1 MADAPFSAGGPR
13 RRLLRRGG
21 TVPQRRPARIRGSC
35 LEGDRPQPP
44 QESMV
49 VHRGAGARRRHAD
62 RAAAGR
68 ARSGRTPP
76 LVERRH
82 RQHPRRHR
90 GPDPAGPGCAGAGRS
105 RSARRGA
112 GRGHRPV
119 TGHRR
124 QGRVLPMNM
133 NHLLRIVPARLAI
146 AAAFLSAGVA
156 AAADWPDCRHYEGPP
171 LVASFDPEAGTNVLW
186 KSEEAGGISTPVIM
200 GGRLFTLVRH
210 RPGTPAEA
218 EKVLCLD
225 AATGRKLWEN
235 VFNVYLSDVP
245 AERVGWSAVI
255 ADPTGGTVFAHGVCG
270 VFTAID
276 AATGKTKWQR
286 SLHEE
291 FGFLSTYG
299 GRTNIPVVFEDLV
312 IASAV
317 VTGWGDTARPAH
329 RFLGMDKATGLV
341 RWMNGTKEL
350 PEDTTYSTPSLA
362 VLGGEAA
369 LVFGSSDGSVWNFQP
384 RTGRAVWN
392 FRLSRRGLN
401 VAPLVDGDAVFI
413 TQAEENLDN
422 TSMGSVTRFKGT
434 GTGDITAAAAAWQ
447 RKGVMD
453 GRSMPVVLGDRLYC
467 VDDGAKVYAFD
478 KATGEPVGKP
488 AKLLGTIVR
497 GSPLVAGGRL
507 YVCSTSG
514 WHVLEPTKEGLK
526 VVNRLRLD
534 EEDEVTASPI
544 AWNGLV
550 FLTTGARLYC
560 IGEKV
565 VAADGAGHIRA
576 EAAAAATAGGAG
588 EPAWVQLV
596 PAEAQIAAGE
606 SLPLKVRLFDAGGR
620 FVRESAAEFTTTAG
634 GVSADGV
641 YTAPAS
647 GHAAAIVTAKAGGL
661 EGRARIRSM
670 PPLPWRFDF
679 EQIPL
684 AADPKTG
691 VVKGE
696 PPLPWIGMRHR
707 HVVRDIDGSK
717 CLVKV
722 TTIPKGTRSQGWIG
736 PIGLHDYV
744 IRADFRARETGVG
757 KPGSPASAP
766 AGGGT
771 DADAF
776 AKAFGNPAA
785 LEKARMPDM
794 GLVAQRYTLDL
805 MGASQQLQLRSWPPQ
820 VATHFSKTIPFAWEA
835 GRWYTMKLE
844 ARARDGA
851 AELRGKVWPRGEPE
865 PAAWTIEA
873 VHEGGNLQGSP
884 GFFGNSK
891 DSEVFIDDV
900 SVEAA
905 Q

>member
-1 MADAPFSAGGPR
+1 MIPA
-13 RRLLRRGG
+13 
-21 TVPQRRPARIRGSC
+21 RRPTAF
-35 LEGDRPQPP
+35 LAAL
-44 QESMV
+44 V
-49 VHRGAGARRRHAD
+49 VLT
-62 RAAAGR
+62 GR
-68 ARSGRTPP
+68 A
-76 LVERRH
+76 V
-82 RQHPRRHR
+82 
-90 GPDPAGPGCAGAGRS
+90 
-105 RSARRGA
+105 
-112 GRGHRPV
+112 
-119 TGHRR
+119 
-124 QGRVLPMNM
+124 
-133 NHLLRIVPARLAI
+133 
-146 AAAFLSAGVA
+146 
-156 AAADWPDCRHYEGPP
+156 AADWPDWRGPNQDRHYAGPP
-171 LVASFDPEAGTNVLW
+171 LVTSFDPEAGTNVVW
-186 KSEEAGGISTPVIM
+186 KNDEAGGISTPVIM

-210 RPGTPAEA
+210 KPGTTEEG

-225 AATGRKLWEN
+225 AATGTKLWEN

-255 ADPTGGTVFAHGVCG
+255 ADPASNTVFAHGVCG

-299 GRTNIPVVFEDLV
+299 GRTNVPVVFEDLV

-329 RFLGMDKATGLV
+329 RFLGLDKATGEV

-362 VLGGEAA
+362 ALGGQAA

-384 RTGRAVWN
+384 RTGKAVWN
-392 FRLSRRGLN
+392 FKLSRRGLN
-401 VAPLVDGDAVFI
+401 VAPLVHGDDIFI
-413 TQAEENLDN
+413 SQAEENLDN

-434 GTGDITAAAAAWQ
+434 GSGDITATNAVWQ
-447 RKGVMD
+447 KKGVMD
-453 GRSMPVVLGDRLYC
+453 GRSMPVVLGEC
-467 VDDGAKVYAFD
+467 VYFADDGAKVYAFD
-478 KATGEPVGKP
+478 KATGDAVGKP
-488 AKLLGTIVR
+488 VKLLGTIVR
-497 GSPLVAGGRL
+497 GSPLVADGKL

-514 WHVLEPTKEGLK
+514 WHVLEPTKDGLK
-526 VVNRLRLD
+526 IVSRMRFD

-565 VAADGAGHIRA
+565 VDVESGPPLAPGDTASK
-576 EAAAAATAGGAG
+576 ATRGPGG
-588 EPAWVQLV
+588 EPAWVQVV
-596 PAEAQIAAGE
+596 PAEAQIAAGATV
-606 SLPLKVRLFDAGGR
+606 PLKVRLFDAAGR
-620 FVRESAAEFTTTAG
+620 FVKESPAEFTTTAG
-634 GVSADGV
+634 TVAKDGV
-641 YTAPAS
+641 YTAPAA
-647 GHAAAIVTAKAGGL
+647 GHAGAIVTAKVGSL

-670 PPLPWRFDF
+670 PPLPWTFDF
-679 EQIPL
+679 EDIAL

-696 PPLPWIGMRHR
+696 PPLPWIGMRYR
-707 HVVRDIDGSK
+707 HAVREVDGSK

-736 PIGLHDYV
+736 PITLHDYA
-744 IRADFRARETGVG
+744 IRADFRAQETGVE
-757 KPGSPASAP
+757 KPGSPASDTPKTA
-766 AGGGT
+766 AT

-776 AKAFGNPAA
+776 AKAFGNPEA

-794 GLVAQRYTLDL
+794 GLIAQRYTLDL

-844 ARARDGA
+844 ARTRADGA
-851 AELRGKVWPRGEPE
+851 AVLRGKVWPRGDKE
-865 PAAWTIEA
+865 PAEWTIEG
-873 VHEGGNLQGSP
+873 VHVAGNRQGSP

-891 DSEVFIDDV
+891 DSEIYIDNV
-900 SVEAA
+900 SVEAVK
-905 Q
+905 